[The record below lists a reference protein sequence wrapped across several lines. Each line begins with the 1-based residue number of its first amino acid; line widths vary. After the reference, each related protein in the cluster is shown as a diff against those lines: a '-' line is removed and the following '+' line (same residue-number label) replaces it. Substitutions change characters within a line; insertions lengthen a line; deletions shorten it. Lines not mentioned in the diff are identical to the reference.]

1 MVELVFTYWGFLNS
15 RSKDF
20 DKSRQNAGR
29 ATSVVVALKGMY
41 WWRRWWWPVAVKQLR
56 GHQWSMR
63 TCPPWEAVSHF
74 CCFILLL
81 PLQDTE
87 NKETFV
93 LQFAFFDGDAPSPHR
108 HPTLQTLRTHRPEP
122 VIGPASSACYTSAR
136 GDKWTICWMS
146 SWHSMP
152 GLIASYISIS
162 FICHR
167 GSLRARTHI

>member
-20 DKSRQNAGR
+20 DKSCQNAGR

-41 WWRRWWWPVAVKQLR
+41 WWWRWWWPVAVKQLR

-93 LQFAFFDGDAPSPHR
+93 LQFAFFDGGAPSPTAIPPSR
-108 HPTLQTLRTHRPEP
+108 PSEPTAPNQWSAQRALPATHLPEATSEP
-122 VIGPASSACYTSAR
+122 SAGWAAGTPCLDSSPPIFPS
-136 GDKWTICWMS
+136 
-146 SWHSMP
+146 
-152 GLIASYISIS
+152 ASYVTED
-162 FICHR
+162 H
-167 GSLRARTHI
+167 